1 MSDSP
6 ATVSTKVLIVGGGA
20 AGITVA
26 NLLRKQRPS
35 LQITILEPSS
45 DHFYQPGWTL
55 VGGGLM
61 PVERT
66 RRNEADLIPK
76 GVTWIQ
82 AAAGTFDPDQNVVIT
97 AAGQRI
103 QYEAMVLATGLECR
117 EPKATAG
124 HS

>member
-26 NLLRKQRPS
+26 NLLRKQRPA
-35 LQITILEPSS
+35 LQITILEPNS

-66 RRNEADLIPK
+66 RRNETGSDSQGCDLGSRRRSTPLIP
-76 GVTWIQ
+76 TR
-82 AAAGTFDPDQNVVIT
+82 T
-97 AAGQRI
+97 R
-103 QYEAMVLATGLECR
+103 
-117 EPKATAG
+117 
-124 HS
+124 